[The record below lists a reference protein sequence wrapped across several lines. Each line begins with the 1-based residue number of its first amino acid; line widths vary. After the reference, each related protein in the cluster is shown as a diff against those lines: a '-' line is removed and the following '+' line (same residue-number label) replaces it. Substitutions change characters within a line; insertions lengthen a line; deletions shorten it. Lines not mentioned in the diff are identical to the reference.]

1 MRSSSELPVTL
12 SVLDRL
18 IDDEP
23 FVAVEPPLSR
33 AQSLRALRSAV
44 SRDLEWLLNT
54 RRIDIEPEPESVHL
68 NQSLYVFGLRDF
80 TTFSLANPEERTR
93 LLRHIETTI
102 EQFEPRLA
110 NVRITQEEDAFE
122 KRHFQFRIDALLIVD
137 PTPESVSFDSMLQ
150 LSSGQYVLRENF

>member
-23 FVAVEPPLSR
+23 FAAVEAPLSR
-33 AQSLRALRSAV
+33 GQSLRALRSAV
-44 SRDLEWLLNT
+44 RRDLEWLLNT
-54 RRIDIEPEPESVHL
+54 RRIDTDPEPESVHL

-122 KRHFQFRIDALLIVD
+122 KRQFQFRIDALLIVD
-137 PTPESVSFDSMLQ
+137 PAPESVSFDSMLQ
-150 LSSGQYVLRENF
+150 LSSGQYVVRENF

>member
-12 SVLDRL
+12 SILDRL

-23 FVAVEPPLSR
+23 FVAVEAPLSR

-44 SRDLEWLLNT
+44 RRDLEWLLNT
-54 RRIDIEPEPESVHL
+54 RRIDIDPEPESVHL

-93 LLRHIETTI
+93 LLRHIATTI

-110 NVRITQEEDAFE
+110 NVRITHEEDALE
-122 KRHFQFRIDALLIVD
+122 KRQFQFRIDALLIVD
-137 PTPESVSFDSMLQ
+137 PAPESVSFDSMLQ
-150 LSSGQYVLRENF
+150 LSSGQYVVRENF